1 MADWYVEA
9 SKNNPNNELLK
20 WALEFCLKLAHP
32 FAPFVTETIWQSLPW
47 TSGILASQNF
57 SEKLEYNEMQ
67 AKGFERI
74 QELVIEI
81 RRITAELPK
90 KKHYN
95 LIYSNDGLIDENSEI
110 IKHLSRVP
118 EIIKSDNPQGFALA
132 GSGLGAF
139 LDIPNKILIEYKEDL
154 KNRVEILSTQIQNL
168 ESRLA
173 NKNYVEKAPK
183 ELVEETRLDLSEKRA
198 ELSKVQKEFDN
209 L

>member
-1 MADWYVEA
+1 
-9 SKNNPNNELLK
+9 
-20 WALEFCLKLAHP
+20 
-32 FAPFVTETIWQSLPW
+32 
-47 TSGILASQNF
+47 
-57 SEKLEYNEMQ
+57 MQ

>member
-1 MADWYVEA
+1 MFSLLIA
-9 SKNNPNNELLK
+9 SDYYSTS
-20 WALEFCLKLAHP
+20 EFMQEIKY
-32 FAPFVTETIWQSLPW
+32 E
-47 TSGILASQNF
+47 NF
-57 SEKLEYNEMQ
+57 GNMGNIDIIKREY
-67 AKGFERI
+67 
-74 QELVIEI
+74 
-81 RRITAELPK
+81 
-90 KKHYN
+90 
-95 LIYSNDGLIDENSEI
+95 ENSEI

-198 ELSKVQKEFDN
+198 ELSKVQKEFNN